1 MHMDQ
6 AVDEIPARPGGF
18 PKNPDGTIDWEVVF
32 EAPDTGFLAL
42 VQKARSLDGLSA
54 CTRVIV
60 DQLFTRKNDEPER
73 TRLYQELEALI
84 ARSETVEAARDS
96 IVRLLRAIKQERLLK
111 AAAYTANRSQRKFKR
126 KGGAEERR
134 DDEVLRQMFSVKKPL
149 VLAIVGLWI
158 LASAVIAVGL
168 FVLGGDDTET
178 IAETGAPPA
187 VTAAPVAEPPAPVA
201 EPPAPAADPA
211 PVPKK
216 PAPEKPAV
224 VKKPAKAVP
233 EYPKVIHM
241 RPMFHTFGATRMQK
255 GYTYYQAALV
265 VENREAYSAVCTRL
279 PSVRDVINTAL
290 SQALPKQGLANGRE
304 LAAAGAWAVSKFA
317 AKFGPGVVAR
327 VDFLADGDSNFRPR
341 AIPCR

>member
-1 MHMDQ
+1 MYMDQ
-6 AVDEIPARPGGF
+6 AVDQTPARPDGF

-32 EAPDTGFLAL
+32 EAPDTGFLTL
-42 VQKARSLDGLSA
+42 VQQARSLDGLSA

-134 DDEVLRQMFSVKKPL
+134 DDEVLHQMFSVKKPL
-149 VLAIVGLWI
+149 VAAIVGLWI
-158 LASAVIAVGL
+158 LASAVIGVGL
-168 FVLGGDDTET
+168 FLMDGDETET
-178 IAETGAPPA
+178 VAETRTAPAATPA
-187 VTAAPVAEPPAPVA
+187 VTPAA
-201 EPPAPAADPA
+201 EPPAPAADPS

-216 PAPEKPAV
+216 PAPEKPKV
-224 VKKPAKAVP
+224 VKKPVKAVP
-233 EYPKVIHM
+233 EYPKIIHM
-241 RPMFHTFGATRMQK
+241 RPMFHTIGATRVQK

-304 LAAAGAWAVSKFA
+304 LAAAGAWAVSRFA

-327 VDFLADGDSNFRPR
+327 VDFLADGDSNFRAR

>member
-1 MHMDQ
+1 MRMDQ
-6 AVDEIPARPGGF
+6 VVDQAPTRTGGF
-18 PKNPDGTIDWEVVF
+18 PKNPDGTIDWEIVF
-32 EAPDTGFLAL
+32 EAPDTGFLVL
-42 VQKARSLDGLSA
+42 VQQARSLDGLSA
-54 CTRVIV
+54 CTRVII

-73 TRLYQELEALI
+73 ARLYQDLDGLLAG
-84 ARSETVEAARDS
+84 ADSVDTARDS

-158 LASAVIAVGL
+158 LASVVIAVGL
-168 FVLGGDDTET
+168 FVMGGDD
-178 IAETGAPPA
+178 AGPVADNAPP
-187 VTAAPVAEPPAPVA
+187 PVASQPAPVTEA
-201 EPPAPAADPA
+201 PALPPAEPA

-216 PAPEKPAV
+216 PAKAKPPAAEKPA
-224 VKKPAKAVP
+224 KPVP
-233 EYPKVIHM
+233 DYPKVIHM
-241 RPMFHTFGATRMQK
+241 RPMFYAVGTTRVQK
-255 GYTYYQAALV
+255 SYTYYQASLV
-265 VENREAYSAVCTRL
+265 VENKDAYSAVCTRL

-290 SQALPKQGLANGRE
+290 SQAHPKKGLATGRE
-304 LAAAGAWAVSKFA
+304 LAAAGAWAMSRFA